1 MKIKLGMQPMT
12 LAQAAAYCGGE
23 LYNFT
28 GCAGVEF
35 SYICTDSREADK
47 DTMFV
52 AIRGERVDGHDYIGQ
67 AIAAGCRCFLCE
79 YVPGEI
85 CAKHVGAAVVED
97 SVAAFCQLAKS
108 YRIEKFGDRDP
119 MRTVAVT
126 GSVGKTTT
134 KEMVAA
140 VLRQE
145 INLYTAQGNFNSEIG
160 MPMSL
165 MSAGAHHRAAVLE
178 MGMSARGEISRM
190 SRTACPTVAMIT
202 NVGSSHLEYLGTREN
217 IAAAKLEVADGL
229 RHGGYLLLNADEPL
243 LAGKYAEGRRTVY
256 IGIDNPEAD
265 VRAENIRYT
274 ADGCTVFDL
283 HTRHEVRTDVRIPA
297 LGRHMVMASLFAA
310 VTGKIFHLSDAQIRA
325 GILSYKA
332 APMRQQIERVGNV
345 TLLCDC
351 YNASPE
357 SMRAALHALLE
368 LPVQGRRYA
377 VLGDMLELGT
387 QSAMLHEQVGMAAA
401 QNVDVLLTVGAL
413 GAHIAEGARKVGG
426 CEVHAFV
433 GEDAKKQAAQALC
446 ELLAPEDALLL
457 KASRG
462 MRLEE
467 IYQTVKQHLS
477 E

>member
-1 MKIKLGMQPMT
+1 MKIKLGMQPMN
-12 LAQAAAYCGGE
+12 LGQAAAYCGGE
-23 LYNFT
+23 LYDFT
-28 GCAGVEF
+28 GSAGVEF

-67 AIAAGCRCFLCE
+67 VIEAGCRCILCE
-79 YVPGEI
+79 YVPHDI
-85 CAKHVGAAVVED
+85 CAKRVGAAVVED

-108 YRIEKFGDRDP
+108 YRIEKFGEIDP

-140 VLRQE
+140 VLRRE
-145 INLYTAQGNFNSEIG
+145 LNLYAAQGNFNSEIG

-165 MSAGAHHRAAVLE
+165 MQAGAHHRAAVLE

-190 SRTACPTVAMIT
+190 SLTACPTVAIIT

-217 IAAAKLEVADGL
+217 IAQAKLEVADGL
-229 RHGGYLLLNADEPL
+229 RSGGYLLLNADEPL

-256 IGIDNPEAD
+256 VGIDNKDAD

-274 ADGCTVFDL
+274 EDGYTVFDL
-283 HTRHEVRTDVRIPA
+283 HTRHEVRYDVRVPA
-297 LGRHMVMASLFAA
+297 LGKHMVMAAMFAA

-325 GILSYKA
+325 GILDYTGM
-332 APMRQQIERVGNV
+332 PMRQQIERVGGV

-357 SMRAALHALLE
+357 SMRAALQALSTIS
-368 LPVQGRRYA
+368 VSGRRIA
-377 VLGDMLELGT
+377 VLGDMLELGEQST
-387 QSAMLHEQVGMAAA
+387 QLHRSTGAYAAG
-401 QNVDVLLTVGAL
+401 VLDVLLTVGEK
-413 GAHIAEGARKVGG
+413 GEEIAKGAREAGG
-426 CEVHAFV
+426 CKVHAFT
-433 GEDAKKQAAQALC
+433 GEHAKAEAASMLC
-446 ELLAPEDALLL
+446 SMLSSDDALLL

-462 MRLEE
+462 VRLEE
-467 IYQTVKQHLS
+467 IYNTVKQHLGK
-477 E
+477 

>member
-23 LYNFT
+23 LYDFT
-28 GCAGVEF
+28 GCASVEF

-47 DTMFV
+47 NTLFV

-67 AIAAGCRCFLCE
+67 AIDAGCRCFLCE
-79 YVPGEI
+79 YVPQDI

-119 MRTVAVT
+119 MRTIAVT

-134 KEMVAA
+134 KEMVAS

-145 INLYTAQGNFNSEIG
+145 LNLYAAAGNFNSEIG

-190 SRTACPTVAMIT
+190 SKTARPTVAMIT

-229 RHGGYLLLNADEPL
+229 RTGGFLLLNADEPL
-243 LAGKYAEGRRTVY
+243 LAGRKAHGRHTIY
-256 IGIDNPEAD
+256 LGIDNPAAD
-265 VRAENIRYT
+265 CRAENIRYT
-274 ADGCTVFDL
+274 EDGCSLFDIRYGE
-283 HTRHEVRTDVRIPA
+283 HVWHDVKVPA
-297 LGRHMVMASLFAA
+297 LGKHMVMAALYAA
-310 VTGKIFHLSDAQIRA
+310 VTGKIFGLPENSIRA
-325 GILSYKA
+325 GIMAYKTMA
-332 APMRQQIERVGNV
+332 MRQQIEQAGGV

-357 SMRAALHALLE
+357 SVRAALHALSE
-368 LPVQGRRYA
+368 MPVKGRRIA
-377 VLGDMLELGT
+377 VLGDMLELGAQT
-387 QSAMLHEQVGMAAA
+387 EQLHHATGAHAAG
-401 QNVDVLLTVGAL
+401 VLDILVTVGDL
-413 GAHIAEGARKVGG
+413 GAHVAKGAREQG
-426 CEVHAFV
+426 CQVYAFT
-433 GEDAKKQAAQALC
+433 GEDAKAQAAEKLC
-446 ELLAPEDALLL
+446 SLLAVGDALLL

-462 MRLEE
+462 VKLEE
-467 IYQTVKQHLS
+467 VYNTVKQHLS

>member
-1 MKIKLGMQPMT
+1 MKIKLGMHPMT

-23 LYNFT
+23 LYDFT
-28 GCAGVEF
+28 GSTGVEF

-47 DTMFV
+47 NTMFV

-67 AIAAGCRCFLCE
+67 VIKAGCRCILCE
-79 YVPGEI
+79 YVPHDI
-85 CAKHVGAAVVED
+85 CAQHVGAAVVED

-108 YRIEKFGDRDP
+108 YRIEKFGENDP

-134 KEMVAA
+134 KEMVAS

-145 INLYTAQGNFNSEIG
+145 LNLYAAQGNFNSEIG

-165 MSAGAHHRAAVLE
+165 MQAGAHHRAAVLE

-229 RHGGYLLLNADEPL
+229 RAGGYLLLNADEPL
-243 LAGKYAEGRRTVY
+243 LAGKHTKGRHTVY
-256 IGIDNPEAD
+256 IGIDNKDAD

-274 ADGCTVFDL
+274 EDGCTVFDL
-283 HTRHEVRTDVRIPA
+283 HTKHEVRADVRVPA
-297 LGRHMVMASLFAA
+297 LGKHMVMAAMFAA

-325 GILSYKA
+325 GILDYTGM
-332 APMRQQIERVGNV
+332 PMRQQIEQAGDV

-357 SMRAALHALLE
+357 SVRAALQALSE
-368 LPVQGRRYA
+368 LPVSGRRIA
-377 VLGDMLELGT
+377 VLGDMLELGEQT
-387 QSAMLHEQVGMAAA
+387 KQLHRATGAHAAEILDA
-401 QNVDVLLTVGAL
+401 LVTVGEL
-413 GAHIAEGARKVGG
+413 GEEIAAGAVQAGG
-426 CEVHAFV
+426 CEVYAYA
-433 GEDAKKQAAQALC
+433 GENAKAQASEKLC
-446 ELLAPEDALLL
+446 RLLCPGDALLI
-457 KASRG
+457 KASRSV
-462 MRLEE
+462 RLEE
-467 IYQTVKQHLS
+467 VYNTVKQHLS
-477 E
+477 K

>member
-23 LYNFT
+23 LYDFT
-28 GCAGVEF
+28 GCASVEF

-47 DTMFV
+47 NTLFV

-67 AIAAGCRCFLCE
+67 VIDAGCRCFLCE
-79 YVPGEI
+79 YVPQDI

-97 SVAAFCQLAKS
+97 SVAAFCQLARS

-119 MRTVAVT
+119 MRTIAVT

-134 KEMVAA
+134 KEMVAS

-145 INLYTAQGNFNSEIG
+145 LNLYAAAGNFNSEIG

-190 SRTACPTVAMIT
+190 SKTARPTVAMIT

-229 RHGGYLLLNADEPL
+229 RTGGFLLLNADEPL
-243 LAGKYAEGRRTVY
+243 LAGRKAHGRHTIY
-256 IGIDNPEAD
+256 LGIDNPAAD
-265 VRAENIRYT
+265 CRAENIRYT
-274 ADGCTVFDL
+274 EDGCSLFDIRYGE
-283 HTRHEVRTDVRIPA
+283 HVWHDIKVPA
-297 LGRHMVMASLFAA
+297 LGKHMVMAALYAA
-310 VTGKIFHLSDAQIRA
+310 VTGKILGLPESSIRA
-325 GILSYKA
+325 GIMAYKTMA
-332 APMRQQIERVGNV
+332 MRQQIEQTGGV

-357 SMRAALHALLE
+357 SVRAALHALSE
-368 LPVQGRRYA
+368 MPVKGRRIA
-377 VLGDMLELGT
+377 VLGDMLELGAQT
-387 QSAMLHEQVGMAAA
+387 EQLHHATGAHAAG
-401 QNVDVLLTVGAL
+401 VLDILVTVGDL
-413 GAHIAEGARKVGG
+413 GAHVAKGAREQG
-426 CEVHAFV
+426 CQVYAFT
-433 GEDAKKQAAQALC
+433 GEDAKAQAAEKLC
-446 ELLAPEDALLL
+446 SLLAVGDALLL

-462 MRLEE
+462 VKLEE
-467 IYQTVKQHLS
+467 VYNTVKQHLS